1 MNLAKPIR
9 SRRRAV
15 ATRILSSYLLILALF
30 AGASAWNVITFKE
43 ALSEAAML
51 RQGYLP
57 LALSLR
63 DLVSNQDTWN
73 SQLNHVTS
81 AQNFTDT
88 RVWFDTAL
96 SVGRPKKLAEVQQKM
111 ERALPASD
119 PDNRVARRELL
130 GDLERVRRL
139 MAGDSALLLGMFSAL
154 ERGDGRTA
162 QARRDDLVRAGL
174 RVQRSLSGLE
184 RRVTTHVHR
193 LVEQAKGRERTA
205 LQVLTLLGVVTLL
218 VGFLMA
224 LYARRV
230 LRPLSHV
237 IRRAGA
243 VADGDLSAR
252 EAVDSGDEI
261 GELSATFEGM
271 VHAIA
276 QAREKV
282 LATERLAAIG
292 KMAAHV
298 THEVR
303 NPLSSI
309 ALNLELLEEELSAE
323 EVEARALVQA
333 IGREVARL
341 SRLSDQYLSMAR
353 RKAPELEECDV
364 GSLVRSSVEFMRP
377 EVEGHGLE
385 LGLSVEPDL
394 PWTMVD
400 EGQIR
405 QVVFNLVRNAR
416 EAMPDGGSIDVKVH
430 GQDESLVI
438 SVADTG
444 PGVPQE
450 EIEQLFDP
458 FFTTKSHGTGLGL
471 AVTRQILTAHGGQ
484 LSYKCREPH
493 GSIFTMKIPMK
504 KSGAEG

>member
-1 MNLAKPIR
+1 MTAAKPIR

-15 ATRILSSYLLILALF
+15 ATRILYSYLLILALF
-30 AGASAWNVITFKE
+30 AGASSWNVITFKE
-43 ALSEAAML
+43 AVSEAALL

-81 AQNFTDT
+81 ARNFTDT

-111 ERALPASD
+111 EQALPALDS
-119 PDNRVARRELL
+119 DNRVARRELL
-130 GDLERVRRL
+130 AELERVRRL
-139 MAGDSALLLGMFSAL
+139 MVGDAALLAEMFSAL
-154 ERGDGRTA
+154 EGGDADVA

-184 RRVTTHVHR
+184 RRVTTHIDR

-205 LQVLTLLGVVTLL
+205 LHVLTLLGVLTLL

-230 LRPLSHV
+230 LLPLSLV

-243 VADGDLSAR
+243 VADGDLSVR
-252 EAVDSGDEI
+252 EAIDSGDEI

-271 VHAIA
+271 VQAIA
-276 QAREKV
+276 QAREKL

-309 ALNLELLEEELSAE
+309 ALNLDLLEEELSAE
-323 EVEARALVQA
+323 ELEARALVQA

-364 GSLVRSSVEFMRP
+364 GALVRSSVEFMRP

-385 LGLSVEPDL
+385 LSLHVEPEL
-394 PWTMVD
+394 PWIMVD

-405 QVVFNLVRNAR
+405 QVIFNLVRNAR
-416 EAMPDGGSIDVKVH
+416 EAMPDGGSIEVKVH
-430 GQDESLVI
+430 GLHQNLVI

-484 LSYKCREPH
+484 LSYKNSEPR
-493 GSIFTMKIPMK
+493 GSMFTMEIPMK
-504 KSGAEG
+504 KMEM